1 MHYIISNV
9 LNFTSKKLFQAIL
22 SACSPWF
29 EEVLS
34 QSQHPHPVI
43 ILKDVRL
50 QDLKNIIRF
59 IYTGEVFVPQS
70 ELQDFL
76 KTAELLEIKGLL
88 RDADDPSWSNLSS
101 LFQTSSSA
109 STPNTHLQTSNHP
122 SSTIPPPSI
131 TTSLGHHSGVSKYAF
146 IEFNIKL
153 DRGKSFTM

>member
-9 LNFTSKKLFQAIL
+9 LNLTSRKLFQAIL

-101 LFQTSSSA
+101 LFQTASSA
-109 STPNTHLQTSNHP
+109 STPNTHP
-122 SSTIPPPSI
+122 SSTITPPSI

-146 IEFNIKL
+146 IEFSLKV
-153 DRGKSFTM
+153 R